1 MKRVIKYLF
10 CLLLFFAWTFVYAA
24 DDDDFGLSPE
34 SQEQVERQ
42 RQARDKYCEEG
53 AQLSGCLYD
62 KNNKLYTETEKISY
76 KHPYQE
82 FANADVGGATFYVP
96 SGLPLIRGYQTFDGN
111 GNAVFAGCYKYEVTN
126 STSSREKGTYF
137 VFQIVYGNSNGKG
150 CSVKRSFVVPANG
163 LSICACDWANTWST
177 DNCSCSAANGVYS
190 GRTQMLREWTFQEYS
205 IATLNEWTAINGGD
219 CPKAF
224 GYTANTRW
232 YTSARNKYIFSEND
246 DDYDL
251 DVVSFW
257 RNEQYVGRPGCTVED
272 VTGREEAQRQLDGI
286 LETINKKQCP
296 ATIEEM
302 SSFSEDFQEYYRSI
316 RENNEYRVLWSY
328 DLRTEVTKESAE
340 QIKAAIDKKVSECQ
354 YKICGISDSQKRT
367 IESNLGS
374 ECKNGCSLHSVKTPS
389 DSENASCYCCGG
401 SQGCTY
407 QWSEEP
413 KNSSN
418 CSKQPNVP
426 KGQCI
431 GTSSD
436 LACRQCL
443 IRAYE
448 KAGLSEEQQACLAG
462 SEIAKLLTQKSLE
475 DANTEAADQDLET
488 EREENRELVEEIYE
502 RLARK
507 GQKPAAVD
515 FLFGQEPMSCTELLG
530 PNLTAVVHTGIK
542 AMQIIGA
549 ILAIVYG
556 MMSLIPAIM
565 AKDADG
571 LKKAEKKLVLMAII
585 LLCIFLLPYL
595 ARFIGNIFDFDIS
608 CIV

>member
-1 MKRVIKYLF
+1 M
-10 CLLLFFAWTFVYAA
+10 AA
-24 DDDDFGLSPE
+24 TY
-34 SQEQVERQ
+34 R
-42 RQARDKYCEEG
+42 ARDVLRHTFAVGCNRDCQALCDYLENRYEG
-53 AQLSGCLYD
+53 
-62 KNNKLYTETEKISY
+62 K
-76 KHPYQE
+76 
-82 FANADVGGATFYVP
+82 V
-96 SGLPLIRGYQTFDGN
+96 
-111 GNAVFAGCYKYEVTN
+111 
-126 STSSREKGTYF
+126 
-137 VFQIVYGNSNGKG
+137 
-150 CSVKRSFVVPANG
+150 
-163 LSICACDWANTWST
+163 
-177 DNCSCSAANGVYS
+177 
-190 GRTQMLREWTFQEYS
+190 ML
-205 IATLNEWTAINGGD
+205 
-219 CPKAF
+219 
-224 GYTANTRW
+224 
-232 YTSARNKYIFSEND
+232 
-246 DDYDL
+246 
-251 DVVSFW
+251 
-257 RNEQYVGRPGCTVED
+257 
-272 VTGREEAQRQLDGI
+272 
-286 LETINKKQCP
+286 
-296 ATIEEM
+296 
-302 SSFSEDFQEYYRSI
+302 
-316 RENNEYRVLWSY
+316 
-328 DLRTEVTKESAE
+328 
-340 QIKAAIDKKVSECQ
+340 
-354 YKICGISDSQKRT
+354 
-367 IESNLGS
+367 
-374 ECKNGCSLHSVKTPS
+374 CKNGRSALALALKAYFEPGDAVIVNGFTCYAVYEAVKAAGLIPVFADIDKDNLNFSVDTLEDALKTGPNHKKPTGIIVQNSLGNPMNITAIEDFAHKYDLTIIEDLAHCVGVKYPDGRECGTVGVVAAFSFGKDKVIDTISGGAVVFRGPTLHSVKTPS